1 LHFYNHMSINRL
13 KQTVWLCGLLLLPQ
27 LALSDKLNDQR
38 QAFLQAEKYLAEKN
52 EAGFLVVSAS
62 LVDYPLYPYLRY
74 QWVKDHTDQTD
85 QVLAFLSTYK
95 DTRYAALLR
104 SKWLDYLA
112 EHERWY
118 DFIRYY
124 EVSESSAD
132 DCQFH
137 WAEYQTGKQQ
147 QALSE
152 AKPLWISGDS
162 SDNLCQPLF
171 SALQNSALLTPE
183 LVWQRFESALQKNN
197 LAVAQS
203 TALLLKETDR
213 KNADNWLQLH
223 QKPELIVESRF
234 WQGKNEKTGR
244 LFAHAVARLANSD
257 LDRALTVWDA
267 KKSSFVIDAQTAQGI
282 ERKLG
287 LVLLAK
293 KDNRSYN
300 HLNKVFLPDEDD
312 RTAKVR
318 AALLEQNWQ
327 HVNSAL
333 SGLTFAER
341 QEPKWQYWL
350 ARTLQE
356 TGNKQQASAIY
367 TTLAKDRSFYGFLAA
382 DTANTPYQITDQ
394 PVKLG
399 KDALELLSEEPD
411 FKACQ
416 EFKWLSKDLEA
427 RRQWQFAIKKL
438 PKEKLLTAAKLAQ
451 QWQWDQIAITTLVKA
466 DYWDDMA
473 LRFPITYIDEVKS
486 SADKHNIDPA
496 LLFGLMRQES
506 MLDKNAV
513 SSAGAKGLMQLMP
526 KTAMTIAQ
534 TLHEPWRSDSDLFNP
549 EFNINYGGYYFKD
562 LLNRFGGHVAIAGAA
577 YNAGPNRAKK
587 WLPITYS
594 VPADIWIETIPFK
607 ETRKY
612 VSTVLSYAIIY
623 QHRLKKGN
631 LKLKDLL
638 RDIQPG

>member
-1 LHFYNHMSINRL
+1 M
-13 KQTVWLCGLLLLPQ
+13 
-27 LALSDKLNDQR
+27 
-38 QAFLQAEKYLAEKN
+38 
-52 EAGFLVVSAS
+52 
-62 LVDYPLYPYLRY
+62 
-74 QWVKDHTDQTD
+74 
-85 QVLAFLSTYK
+85 
-95 DTRYAALLR
+95 
-104 SKWLDYLA
+104 
-112 EHERWY
+112 
-118 DFIRYY
+118 
-124 EVSESSAD
+124 
-132 DCQFH
+132 
-137 WAEYQTGKQQ
+137 
-147 QALSE
+147 
-152 AKPLWISGDS
+152 
-162 SDNLCQPLF
+162 
-171 SALQNSALLTPE
+171 
-183 LVWQRFESALQKNN
+183 
-197 LAVAQS
+197 
-203 TALLLKETDR
+203 
-213 KNADNWLQLH
+213 
-223 QKPELIVESRF
+223 
-234 WQGKNEKTGR
+234 
-244 LFAHAVARLANSD
+244 
-257 LDRALTVWDA
+257 
-267 KKSSFVIDAQTAQGI
+267 
-282 ERKLG
+282 
-287 LVLLAK
+287 
-293 KDNRSYN
+293 
-300 HLNKVFLPDEDD
+300 FLPDEDD

-534 TLHEPWRSDSDLFNP
+534 TLHEPWRSDSDLS
-549 EFNINYGGYYFKD
+549 I
-562 LLNRFGGHVAIAGAA
+562 L
-577 YNAGPNRAKK
+577 
-587 WLPITYS
+587 ITGVITS
-594 VPADIWIETIPFK
+594 RIC
-607 ETRKY
+607 
-612 VSTVLSYAIIY
+612 
-623 QHRLKKGN
+623 
-631 LKLKDLL
+631 
-638 RDIQPG
+638 